1 MSRDSEERRHPRY
14 DVQGIGGKLR
24 YDMNARVLNLS
35 VDGMALETSSWLHVG
50 KDYHLKVGSGDD
62 YLGLEGRV
70 VWCHLVG
77 SRSRAGNGGGAGGPV
92 YQAGVHFGEAL
103 SEQARR
109 LLSFVRRAGVV
120 GVASRVFGRFKVRQ
134 EESVDV
140 AFEHDFE
147 LRRISRSG
155 MLLEADLLPEVGS
168 RFTLE
173 LDTPAGAFSP
183 TVVVRSLEQSFGPG
197 GEPTTG
203 IGVEFHQLG
212 DDDRALLEQLI
223 DQQIGGGE
231 SGGDGPG
238 EVTGDGG

>member
-1 MSRDSEERRHPRY
+1 MNQDDDKRSHPRY
-14 DVQGIGGKLR
+14 EVRGVGGKLR

-35 VDGMALETSSWLHVG
+35 VDGMALETTSWLHVG

-62 YLGLEGRV
+62 YLDLAGRV

-77 SRSRAGNGGGAGGPV
+77 SRSRAGDGGGPV

-109 LLSFVRRAGVV
+109 ILSFVRRAGVV
-120 GVASRVFGRFKVRQ
+120 GVASRVFGRFKVRK

-140 AFEHDFE
+140 AFEHEFE
-147 LRRISRSG
+147 LRRLSLSG
-155 MLLEADLLPEVGS
+155 LLLEADLLPEVGS

-173 LDTPAGAFSP
+173 LDTSAGRFAP
-183 TVVVRSLEQSFGPG
+183 TVVVRSLEQSFSPG
-197 GEPTTG
+197 GEPTTR

-212 DDDRALLEQLI
+212 SDDLTLLEGLI
-223 DQQIGGGE
+223 DEQIEAGE
-231 SGGDGPG
+231 ETADRPAPEAAGD
-238 EVTGDGG
+238 